1 MAQDATDVRIA
12 VTGAVLKGSTSADA
26 PTGTAGAPAG
36 FTDLGF
42 IGEDGVEIE
51 LPDAGDSTPIK
62 AWQNGTTVRVVRT
75 PSEDSPTWHFTM
87 LQTTIET
94 IETYFGVTVTSGATE
109 GSFEYEVTNRGHNSY
124 VVDAVDG
131 SELLRDYV
139 PYGVVTEVGAHTLTN
154 GDVTGYEVTVE
165 GERDPV
171 LGYNFKRWA
180 TALKT
185 PGSSSSSS
193 SSSS

>member
-1 MAQDATDVRIA
+1 MAQDATNVRIA
-12 VTGAVLKGSTSADA
+12 VTGAVFKGLTSATA
-26 PTGTAGAPAG
+26 PTGTSGAPAG
-36 FTDLGF
+36 FDDLGF

-87 LQTTIET
+87 LETTIESV
-94 IETYFGVTVTSGATE
+94 ETYFGVTVTSTLAE
-109 GSFEYEVTNRGHNSY
+109 GSFEYEVTNRDHNSY
-124 VVDAVDG
+124 VIDAIDG
-131 SELLRDYV
+131 AELMRDYV
-139 PYGVVTEVGAHTLTN
+139 PYGVVTSVGAHSLVN
-154 GDVTGYEVTVE
+154 GDATGYEVTVE
-165 GERDPV
+165 GERDPE

-185 PGSSSSSS
+185 PA
-193 SSSS
+193 